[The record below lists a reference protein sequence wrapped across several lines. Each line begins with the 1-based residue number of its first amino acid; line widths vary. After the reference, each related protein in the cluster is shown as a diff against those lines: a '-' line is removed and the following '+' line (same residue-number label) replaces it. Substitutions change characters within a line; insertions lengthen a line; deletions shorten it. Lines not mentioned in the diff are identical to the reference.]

1 MIDRQAYRLL
11 AVVAVVG
18 VLAALGVGLW
28 AASGDLGV
36 SIGSAVIMAVGV
48 LLTILLAGGLMTALF
63 LSDRTGR
70 DL

>member
-1 MIDRQAYRLL
+1 MIDREAYRLM
-11 AVVAVVG
+11 AVVAAVA

-28 AASGDLGV
+28 ALSSDPGV
-36 SIGSAVIMAVGV
+36 SIESAVIMAVGV
-48 LLTILLAGGLMTALF
+48 LLTVLLAGGLMTALF

>member
-1 MIDRQAYRLL
+1 MIDREAYRLM
-11 AVVAVVG
+11 AVVTAVA

-28 AASGDLGV
+28 ALSSDPGV
-36 SIGSAVIMAVGV
+36 SIESAVIMAVGV
-48 LLTILLAGGLMTALF
+48 LLTVLLAGGLMTALF

>member
-1 MIDRQAYRLL
+1 MIDREAYRLM
-11 AVVAVVG
+11 AVVAVVA
-18 VLAALGVGLW
+18 VLAALGMGLW
-28 AASGDLGV
+28 ALSSDLGV

-48 LLTILLAGGLMTALF
+48 LLTVLLAGGLMTALF